1 MSMDDFLA
9 DYALAAFNDNQEDGR
24 EMLFRRLAERIRNG
38 TLQDHPGLTAYL
50 ADACDAISSGEEPK
64 KALGLSGGGQKK
76 KRATYSQG
84 LHIALNVRYAMN
96 LWPEKPQEEI
106 FELVAEEAKKHGYS
120 VSDKRVEQY
129 YSEHRSG
136 IEKTEK
142 MNPNSKLW
150 WRPGVGEDDT
160 FRMPIE

>member
-1 MSMDDFLA
+1 MNMDDFLA
-9 DYALAAFNDNQEDGR
+9 DYALAALKDNQEDGR
-24 EMLFRRLAERIRNG
+24 ELLFQRLAERIRNG
-38 TLQDHPGLTAYL
+38 TLQEHAGLTVYL
-50 ADACDAISSGEEPK
+50 ADACEAISNGEEPK
-64 KALGLSGGGQKK
+64 KALGLAKRGRKK
-76 KRATYSQG
+76 KLDIWSQG

-106 FELVAEEAKKHGYS
+106 FELVAEEAKKHGHS

-129 YSEHRSG
+129 YTEHRSG

-160 FRMPIE
+160 FRMPLE